1 MIFMYLKEYIF
12 KEYILFKQVVGG
24 LYQDHLTLAVA
35 EELER
40 GFGGWVP
47 PAIVV

>member
-1 MIFMYLKEYIF
+1 MINSLYNSYVL
-12 KEYILFKQVVGG
+12 QVVGG
-24 LYQDHLTLAVA
+24 LHQDHLTIAVA

-47 PAIVV
+47 PTIKA

>member
-1 MIFMYLKEYIF
+1 
-12 KEYILFKQVVGG
+12 VAG
-24 LYQDHLTLAVA
+24 LYQDHLTLAIA

-47 PAIVV
+47 PPIVA